1 MYGGENEHSLKK
13 IIDFIRM
20 ASIVMLLLHYYGY
33 LYYAF
38 EKWGL
43 TIPLVKRILIN
54 LYATGLFRS
63 VYNSKLIAVG
73 LLLLSLI
80 GTRGKKDEKI
90 NKSTVTGLLAA
101 GLVLYW
107 VSTVLLYLK
116 IPSVVIALWY
126 ILTTSAGYLLIL
138 AGGSQLSR
146 LIKLRLNKDIFNQL
160 NETFPQEER
169 LLENEFSIN
178 LPAQYNLKGK
188 IRRSW
193 INIINPFRGLLVLG
207 TPGSRW

>member
-1 MYGGENEHSLKK
+1 
-13 IIDFIRM
+13 M